1 MNLKTLWAAAAIST
15 ALAAVTALPAQAQT
29 LRWAAQNDIL
39 TMDPHSQNH
48 ATTNAILMHAYEGL
62 TRYSATYQ
70 VEPALATKWT
80 FISPTQVRFDLRKG
94 VKFHDGTPF
103 TADDVVFNA
112 QYASEVNYG
121 VQIGGRRIP
130 GRAATFLRNGVYL
143 PLSTVAEAFGAE
155 YTPGVGGSFT
165 QPAPRLTSVASESK
179 PGERYDRV
187 VLELNRPMPYT
198 SSFKQGKLTLEL
210 PGVVGAAAN
219 YTTRGAYAKLVTVE
233 NVEAKKLLKVS
244 LELPSGVGYRI
255 YPVSSGLGGR
265 SRIVLDVG
273 ASLSRS
279 ESVLAVRKRRPVIV
293 LDPGHGGADVGVKGP
308 RPEKTL
314 TLEVAQQVGKLLTA
328 RGWQVL
334 FTRTRDQKVSNT
346 SRAALARR
354 SDLFLSFHL
363 SAFPGASRSGVSLY
377 RFDGESGLALSDRL
391 RLGGLAGDVRFMGA
405 VSPLTRSQSFSSA
418 LSGSLVAGGF
428 KVWQER
434 APRALILRDAPQ
446 VGLQLELGWPQ
457 NSQDALWLRDAT
469 KLKKFSSIVA
479 ASIATFLTPK
489 DGS

>member
-1 MNLKTLWAAAAIST
+1 MTRPVNSFWRRAFPGLTIALLSTSLLGLSTPNST
-15 ALAAVTALPAQAQT
+15 AQEAQT
-29 LRWAAQNDIL
+29 FTLYGQSAYVLQVGGADYVREDRLEGVFKIGRVDSPRWGRL
-39 TMDPHSQNH
+39 
-48 ATTNAILMHAYEGL
+48 
-62 TRYSATYQ
+62 
-70 VEPALATKWT
+70 
-80 FISPTQVRFDLRKG
+80 ISLEQQG
-94 VKFHDGTPF
+94 VTLLLPID
-103 TADDVVFNA
+103 ANA

-130 GRAATFLRNGVYL
+130 GRAATFLRNSVYL
-143 PLSTVAEAFGAE
+143 PLSTIAEAFGAE

-244 LELPSGVGYRI
+244 LELPAGVGYRI
-255 YPVSSGLGGR
+255 YPVSSNLGGR

-279 ESVLAVRKRRPVIV
+279 ESVLAIRKRRPVIV
-293 LDPGHGGADVGVKGP
+293 LDPGHGGADTGVKGP

-334 FTRTRDQKVSNT
+334 FTRTSDQKVSNT
-346 SRAALARR
+346 SRAAMARR

-363 SAFPGASRSGVSLY
+363 AAFPGAGRSGVSLY

-391 RLGGLAGDVRFMGA
+391 RLGGLTGDLRFVGA

-434 APRALILRDAPQ
+434 APRALILQDAPQ

-457 NSQDALWLRDAT
+457 NSQDALWLRDVT